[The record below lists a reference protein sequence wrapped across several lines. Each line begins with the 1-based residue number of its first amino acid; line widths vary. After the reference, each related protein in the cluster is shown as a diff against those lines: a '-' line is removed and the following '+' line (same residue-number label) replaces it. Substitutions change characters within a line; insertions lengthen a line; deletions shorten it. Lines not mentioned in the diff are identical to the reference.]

1 MSSSIPAPPPAPPRR
16 TYIDWLRGLA
26 VVTMIEAHT
35 FDSWTVLSVRDTLP
49 YWYIQVI
56 AGAGAPIFLFLAGVS
71 VALASGSKLRRGLDD
86 FDASRAMQRRG
97 LQIFALALLFRVQA
111 FVLSPGATLYGIL
124 KVDILNIM
132 GPAIVGAALVWGLAR
147 GVWKRAG
154 ALSAAAA
161 LFALLTPLV
170 RSSTLMAALPD
181 PIEWYFRPWAGR
193 TTFTFFP
200 WAGFVFAGA
209 AVGVLIDRA
218 RDASHEA
225 RLNLALGLG
234 GLSIAGAAYAASYWP
249 SPYPESSFWTSSP
262 CFFFLRVGLLVS
274 SLGAAYLW
282 MRRPTAH
289 HFSPLLQFGRTS
301 LFIYWIHVELVY
313 GFISTPLH
321 KKLTLPQACVAFLL
335 FTALMFWVSMW
346 KTRVVAEWEQRH
358 DTAPAWWR
366 TGHRLAAAWAG
377 PRESASRDTRGATAA
392 ARSRD

>member
-1 MSSSIPAPPPAPPRR
+1 MSSSTSATLPASPRR

-26 VVTMIEAHT
+26 VVAMIEAHT
-35 FDSWTVLSVRDTLP
+35 FDSWTALAARDTLT

-56 AGAGAPIFLFLAGVS
+56 AGTGAPIFLFLAGVS
-71 VALASGSKLRRGLDD
+71 VALAAGSKLRRGLAD

-97 LQIFALALLFRVQA
+97 LQIFGLALLFRVQA

-132 GPAIVGAALVWGLAR
+132 GPAIVFAALVWGLTR
-147 GVWKRAG
+147 GTWKRLA

-170 RSSTLMAALPD
+170 RSSTWMAALPD

-200 WAGFVFAGA
+200 WAGFVFAGT

-234 GLSIAGAAYAASYWP
+234 GLAIAAAAFAASYWP
-249 SPYPESSFWTSSP
+249 SPYPESYFWTSSP
-262 CFFFLRVGLLVS
+262 CFFFLRLGLLVS
-274 SLGAAYLW
+274 SLGGAYLW

-335 FTALMFWVSMW
+335 FTGAMYAASKW
-346 KTRVVAEWEQRH
+346 KTRV
-358 DTAPAWWR
+358 
-366 TGHRLAAAWAG
+366 AAGWQ
-377 PRESASRDTRGATAA
+377 RGAEPSSVQSAASSRQTAGA
-392 ARSRD
+392 A